1 MVYTDNVLDRAV
13 TGIAILACVPIV
25 AALTVAVAPSR
36 LPHSWG
42 LVRPLFRALGVCLV
56 RMAYHE
62 PPRSFVRFL

>member
-1 MVYTDNVLDRAV
+1 MVYTDNILDRTV

-25 AALTVAVAPSR
+25 AALTVTAKATGPFR

-42 LVRPLFRALGVCLV
+42 LRALGVCLI

-62 PPRSFVRFL
+62 APRSFVRFL

>member
-25 AALTVAVAPSR
+25 AALTVAVAPSPAR
-36 LPHSWG
+36 M

-62 PPRSFVRFL
+62 APRSFVRFL